1 MKSSIV
7 ITHTPADVMLSALE
21 YVIMHYDDLSTESI
35 EAVKNNSIK
44 NQNQ

>member
-7 ITHTPADVMLSALE
+7 ITHNTADLMFSAGIRSHTLQLPF
-21 YVIMHYDDLSTESI
+21 YRTQ

-44 NQNQ
+44 NQKQ